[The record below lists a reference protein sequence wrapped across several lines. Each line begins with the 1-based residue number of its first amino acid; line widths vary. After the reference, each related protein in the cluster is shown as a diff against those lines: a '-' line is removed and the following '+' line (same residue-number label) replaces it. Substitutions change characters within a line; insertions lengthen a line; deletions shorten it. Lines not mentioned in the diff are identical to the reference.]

1 MPIDGPVLQQECVGL
16 GAICGTVEVSSV
28 NLYFLEAF

>member
-1 MPIDGPVLQQECVGL
+1 MPTDGPVLQQECVWL
-16 GAICGTVEVSSV
+16 GAVCGTVEVSRV